1 MAQSFAAP
9 FPASKQ
15 AAQPPVSEVNL
26 SDIGSAVRRR
36 WRWVALPTAVAF
48 AGSLLFV
55 NVVSPR
61 YTGEAKLLLQ
71 SADTSLTR
79 SAPER
84 MEQQQIDEQ
93 AVASQVQVV
102 MSRDLAREA
111 IRRLNLV
118 GNQEFDPAVGGIG
131 TLQRIGALLGLVT
144 NPLDRPPED
153 RVLDAYYDHL
163 VVYTVGKSRIV
174 SVEFRSKDAELASRA
189 ANTIAELYLALQE
202 DVKKDNVRVAST
214 WLGSNIDGLRRRVAE
229 AEAKVEEFRSR
240 TGLLVGSGTTTLSAQ
255 QLSELSAQLAQART
269 AQSDAQ
275 AKAKLIR
282 DLIQDGRGFE
292 IPDVANN
299 ELIRRLIEQRIN
311 LRAQLALEQRTLLSE
326 HPRIKELKAQLGDL
340 EAQLRGAAERT
351 ARMLEN
357 DSRIA
362 GARMDSL
369 EAAIDGQKKVV
380 SQANEKEVQLRA
392 LEREARTQ
400 REQLESYLTRFRE
413 ATARNSDNAVPPDAR
428 IVSRAVAPQ
437 TPSFPKKGPTVALAT
452 LAALLLSLGTVVA
465 RELLNSRPSSGP
477 IGPQRPA
484 ARRDSE
490 AESVSGREAP
500 QGLGY
505 PNAAAAEAG
514 PAMLLPALPDP
525 RYDFGRLVERL
536 SRSEVGERGRN
547 ILVTGVGAADE
558 ARNVARGLA
567 LTLSHQ
573 ARAILIEIEADT
585 AGTPD
590 SSPGLT
596 DLVAGEASFGDVIH
610 RHPASRLDLVPVG
623 TLLNE
628 ALTVMPEAMELTLS
642 AFEQAYE
649 WVVWSLAPDAGAEI
663 LTLLAPRSDAVVI
676 ASNLEPAS
684 QQLVQAFEAAQA
696 AGGKDVI
703 VAREHALPEQ
713 AAEAA

>member
-9 FPASKQ
+9 YPASNE
-15 AAQPPVSEVNL
+15 ASPPPVSEVNL
-26 SDIGSAVRRR
+26 ADIGSAVRRR
-36 WRWVALPTAVAF
+36 WKWVAVPTALAF

-55 NVVSPR
+55 NAVSPR

-79 SAPER
+79 SVPER
-84 MEQQQIDEQ
+84 AEQQQIDEQ

-102 MSRDLAREA
+102 MSRDLARAA

-118 GNQEFDPAVGGIG
+118 GNPEFDPAVRGVG
-131 TLQRIGALLGLVT
+131 LMQRFGAFLGLAT

-153 RVLDAYYDHL
+153 RVLDSYYDHL

-174 SVEFRSKDAELASRA
+174 SVEFRSKDSELAARA

-202 DVKKDNVRVAST
+202 DVKKGTVRSASN
-214 WLGSNIDGLRRRVAE
+214 WLGSNIDGLRRRVAD

-255 QLSELSAQLAQART
+255 QLSELSAQIAQART

-282 DLIQDGRGFE
+282 DLVQDGRGFE

-326 HPRIKELKAQLGDL
+326 HPRIKELKAQLTDL
-340 EAQLRGAAERT
+340 EAQVRGAAERT

-357 DSRIA
+357 DGRIA
-362 GARMDSL
+362 GARMESL
-369 EAAIDGQKKVV
+369 EAAIDAQKKVV

-413 ATARNSDNAVPPDAR
+413 ATARDSDNAVPPDAR

-437 TPSFPKKGPTVALAT
+437 IPSFPKKGPTVALAT
-452 LAALLLSLGTVVA
+452 FAVLLLSLGTVVA

-477 IGPQRPA
+477 LGPQRPA
-484 ARRDSE
+484 VRRESETNDASGRDSQLSLSLPGG
-490 AESVSGREAP
+490 ATARAAP
-500 QGLGY
+500 AL
-505 PNAAAAEAG
+505 
-514 PAMLLPALPDP
+514 LLPALPDP
-525 RYDFGRLVERL
+525 RYDFARLVERL
-536 SRSEVGERGRN
+536 SRSEITGRGRN
-547 ILVTGVGAADE
+547 ILVTGVGATGE
-558 ARNVARGLA
+558 ARDVARGLA
-567 LTLSHQ
+567 MTLSHQ
-573 ARAILIEIEADT
+573 ARAILVEIEADD
-585 AGTPD
+585 AGTQD
-590 SSPGLT
+590 GAPGLT

-628 ALTVMPEAMELTLS
+628 ALTAMPEAMDLTFA

-649 WVVWSLAPDAGAEI
+649 WVVWSLAPDAGAEL

-684 QQLVQAFEAAQA
+684 QDLVRAFEATQA
-696 AGGKDVI
+696 AGARDVI
-703 VAREHALPEQ
+703 VAREHALSEV